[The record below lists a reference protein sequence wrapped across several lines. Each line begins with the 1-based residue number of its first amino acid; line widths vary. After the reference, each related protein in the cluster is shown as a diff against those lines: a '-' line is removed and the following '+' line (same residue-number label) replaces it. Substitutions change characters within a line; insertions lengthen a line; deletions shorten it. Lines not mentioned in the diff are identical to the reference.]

1 MEELLR
7 HYSNCAI
14 NDPLAV
20 STIVRSMKVI
30 EESKNI
36 RVHYDTYNNIK
47 FIGYSVKNDIHD
59 KTILYIIINDIVI
72 YNYVYFI
79 YNRNNDDMCE
89 CIHKFNHCQLILMP
103 GKMRVREFNYYFT
116 RTYTT
121 NSLELSLVYNFGE
134 LL

>member
-14 NDPLAV
+14 NDPLAI
-20 STIVRSMKVI
+20 SNIVRSMKVI

-36 RVHYDTYNNIK
+36 KLHYDTYNNIK
-47 FIGYSVKNDIHD
+47 FIGYSVKNGIHD

-72 YNYVYFI
+72 YNYVYFA

-89 CIHKFNHCQLILMP
+89 CIHKFNHRQLIIMP
-103 GKMRVREFNYYFT
+103 DKMRAREFNYYF
-116 RTYTT
+116 
-121 NSLELSLVYNFGE
+121 
-134 LL
+134 